1 MSWEKRIVWSE
12 GMLLQPQHFQQQS
25 RHFDSQIRNASQ
37 IANVYNWGIDSID
50 IDTSQLSIGKIC
62 INSATGILPDGSYF
76 NIPNIDGVPMAIDV
90 SDTLLNKVVYL
101 SLNIR
106 RHGNTEVCRD
116 SDDNK
121 SYRYFVE
128 EIDARDVSGHSNLE
142 QVIEVAGYK
151 LCLLTELDNLNEF
164 SCIPI
169 CLIENISSSG
179 KVALKENF
187 IPPYLNIKSNLYL
200 RSFLT
205 ELVNLI
211 NHRINSLSARV
222 SIAGK
227 ATTTEVT
234 DFLMLQAL
242 NRNQPLV
249 RYLESAE
256 SVNPLDVY
264 LQLTSLISEM
274 STFLKAD
281 KQSPQLPI
289 YDHNN
294 LTTIFDTIINEL
306 RQIFS
311 IVLEQNSINIPL
323 KEKKYGIRVGVVADK
338 TLFKSGS
345 FILAVN
351 ADIQPDEIR
360 KYFPSQ
366 VKIGAVEQIKE
377 LVNVQLPGILL
388 NNLAVAPREIPYQR
402 NFVYFELV
410 PKGEYWNALVK
421 SGGIAI
427 HIGTNFPN
435 LSMELWAI
443 RGGSE

>member
-25 RHFDSQIRNASQ
+25 RYFDSQIRNTSQ
-37 IANVYNWGIDSID
+37 IANVYHWGIGSIV
-50 IDTSQLSIGKIC
+50 IDNSHLNTGKIC
-62 INSATGILPDGSYF
+62 VNSATGVLPDGSYF
-76 NIPNIDGVPMAIDV
+76 NIPEIDGVPLALDV
-90 SDTLLNKVVYL
+90 TDALLNKMVYL
-101 SLNIR
+101 CLNIR
-106 RHGNTEVCRD
+106 HHGNTEVCRD

-128 EIDARDVSGHSNLE
+128 ELNVRDVSGHSNLE
-142 QVIEVAGYK
+142 QSIEVSGYK
-151 LCLLTELDNLNEF
+151 FCLLTELDNLDEF

-169 CLIENISSSG
+169 GLIENISSSG
-179 KVALKENF
+179 KVSLKENF
-187 IPPYLNIKSNLYL
+187 IPPYINVKSNFYL
-200 RSFLT
+200 RSFLS

-211 NHRINSLSARV
+211 NHRIDSLSARV
-222 SIAGK
+222 TIAGK

-242 NRNQPLV
+242 NRNQPLI
-249 RYLESAE
+249 RYFENTE
-256 SVNPLDVY
+256 CIHPLDVY
-264 LQLTSLISEM
+264 LQLTSLIAEM
-274 STFLKAD
+274 STFIKAD
-281 KQSPQLPI
+281 KQSPQLPL

-294 LTTIFDTIINEL
+294 LTTIFDTIIHEL

-323 KEKKYGIRVGVVADK
+323 VEKKYGIRVGVVADK
-338 TLFKSGS
+338 TVFNSGS
-345 FILAVN
+345 FILAVS
-351 ADIQPDEIR
+351 ADIKPEEIR

-402 NFVYFELV
+402 NFVYFELI
-410 PKGEYWNALVK
+410 PKGEYWNALVN

-427 HIGTNFPN
+427 HIGTNFPG

-443 RGGSE
+443 RGAGE

>member
-25 RHFDSQIRNASQ
+25 RYIDSQIRNTSQ
-37 IANVYNWGIDSID
+37 IANVYHWGIGSIV
-50 IDTSQLSIGKIC
+50 IDTSHLSTGKLC
-62 INSATGILPDGSYF
+62 VNSATGVLPDGSYF
-76 NIPNIDGVPMAIDV
+76 NIPNIDGAPLALDV
-90 SDTLLNKVVYL
+90 TDALLNKMVYL
-101 SLNIR
+101 CLNIR
-106 RHGNTEVCRD
+106 RHGNTEICRD

-128 EIDARDVSGHSNLE
+128 EMDVRDVSGHSNLE
-142 QVIEVAGYK
+142 QSIEVSGYK
-151 LCLLTELDNLNEF
+151 FCLLTELDNLDEF
-164 SCIPI
+164 SCIPVG
-169 CLIENISSSG
+169 LIENISTSG
-179 KVALKENF
+179 KVTLKENF
-187 IPPYLNIKSNLYL
+187 IPPYINIKSNLYF
-200 RSFLT
+200 RSFLS

-211 NHRINSLSARV
+211 NHRIDSLSARV

-242 NRNQPLV
+242 NRNQPII
-249 RYLESAE
+249 RYFESTE
-256 SVNPLDVY
+256 CIHPLDVY
-264 LQLTSLISEM
+264 LQLTSLIAEM
-274 STFLKAD
+274 STFIKAD
-281 KQSPQLPI
+281 KQSPQLPL

-294 LTTIFDTIINEL
+294 LTIIFDTIINEL

-323 KEKKYGIRVGVVADK
+323 VEKKYGIRVGVVADK
-338 TLFKSGS
+338 TVFKSGS
-345 FILAVN
+345 FILAVT
-351 ADIQPDEIR
+351 ADIKPEEIR

-388 NNLAVAPREIPYQR
+388 NNLAIAPREIPYQR
-402 NFVYFELV
+402 NFVYFELI

-443 RGGSE
+443 RGANE